1 LRTFFGIHWHTDSP
15 THFVSLHLTLAVHK
29 NSSQQAMHSRDVG
42 ADATA
47 MQLGTT
53 DPSKDRQPRE
63 EEDCGTQIKGW
74 FTSFGKR
81 RKEGRKM
88 EKG

>member
-1 LRTFFGIHWHTDSP
+1 MI
-15 THFVSLHLTLAVHK
+15 FVLFTK
-29 NSSQQAMHSRDVG
+29 IQPKAMRSRDVG

-47 MQLGTT
+47 VQLGTT
-53 DPSKDRQPRE
+53 DLSKDRQPRE
-63 EEDCGTQIKGW
+63 EGDCGTQVKGW

-81 RKEGRKM
+81 RKR